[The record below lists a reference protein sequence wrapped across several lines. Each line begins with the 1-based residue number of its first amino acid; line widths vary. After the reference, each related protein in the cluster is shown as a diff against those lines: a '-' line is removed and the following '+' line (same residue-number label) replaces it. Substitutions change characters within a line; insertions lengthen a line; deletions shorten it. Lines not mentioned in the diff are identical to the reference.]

1 MRATRVCSRCITR
14 LWSEPQTRPE
24 LAVVR
29 GGTLD
34 DTSWLNPVAHIWT
47 RSAQPWFAFTEG
59 VARFEKQPEP
69 HELTALWRRLTDS

>member
-1 MRATRVCSRCITR
+1 MRATRVCSRCMPR
-14 LWSEPQTRPE
+14 LWAEPLTRPD

-47 RSAQPWFAFTEG
+47 RSAQPWFAFPEG

-69 HELTALWRRLTDS
+69 HQLTALWRRLTDS